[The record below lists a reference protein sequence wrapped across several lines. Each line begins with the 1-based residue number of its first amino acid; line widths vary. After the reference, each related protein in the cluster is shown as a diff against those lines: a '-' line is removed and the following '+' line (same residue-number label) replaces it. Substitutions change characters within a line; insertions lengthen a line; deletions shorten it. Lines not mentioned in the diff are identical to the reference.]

1 MSLYFHS
8 LSALRLALDEGRL
21 TSEQLTSAFLERS
34 RSLNPELNAWIRL
47 TEERAMEDARSADA
61 LRKAGKAGPL
71 TGLPLGIKDI
81 FCTKGVTT
89 TCGSRMLEDFVPP
102 YESTVTDRLGRA
114 GAVMLGKANM
124 DEFAMGSTSES
135 SYFGAT
141 RNPWNPACSPGGSSG
156 GSAAMVA
163 AGMAPASIGTDTGGS
178 VRQPAAFCGV
188 TGLKPTYGRVSRWGM
203 IAYGS
208 SLDQAGLLTRTAED
222 AALLLNTIAGPDPKD
237 STCHTEAAPDFLA
250 GLGQDLAG
258 CTAGIPVALMGE
270 GLEPG
275 VRAVVE
281 QSIRTLESLGV
292 KVRPVELPSL
302 DLSIAAY
309 YIIAMAEASSN
320 LSRFDGVRYG
330 YRCDAPAD
338 LEDLYKRTRSEGF
351 GAEVKRRILT
361 GTWALSHGF
370 YDAYYV
376 KAQKVRRLLRDD
388 FMKAYECCDFLVGP
402 VSPTTALPLGYAKD
416 DPVKMYLQDVCTVAV
431 NLAGLPAL
439 SIPGGFAGNMPV
451 GIQLIGKPWDEA
463 GILNVAHVFQQNTDW
478 HLQTPTPMTEE
489 A

>member
-1 MSLYFHS
+1 MSPYFHS
-8 LSALRLALDEGRL
+8 LSALRLALDEGHL

-34 RSLNPELNAWIRL
+34 RTLNPGLNAWIRL

-61 LRKAGKAGPL
+61 LRKSGKAGPL

-89 TCGSRMLEDFVPP
+89 TCGSRMLENFVPP
-102 YESTVTDRLGRA
+102 YESTVTARLSSA

-141 RNPWNPACSPGGSSG
+141 RNPWNPAFSPGGSSG

-258 CTAGIPVALMGE
+258 RTAGIPVALMGE

-292 KVRPVELPSL
+292 NVRPIDLPSL

-320 LSRFDGVRYG
+320 LSRFDGVRFG
-330 YRCDAPAD
+330 YRCDAPAN

-388 FMKAYECCDFLVGP
+388 FIKAFESCDFLVGP

-451 GIQLIGKPWDEA
+451 GLQLIGKPWDEA

-478 HLQTPTPMTEE
+478 HLRTPTPMTEE